1 MHLKN
6 VDPFV
11 ARFMKRVEERN
22 AEVQQALQSG
32 IDIEDDAEY
41 NDHSTQPESSQ

>member
-1 MHLKN
+1 MKS

-22 AEVQQALQSG
+22 KEVQKALQSG
-32 IDIEDDAEY
+32 IDIEDEPEY
-41 NDHSTQPESSQ
+41 TGPSNEQELTP